1 MIKPS
6 PFSPGNL
13 LRHLFVGV
21 VSFLVALPFLWMA
34 YAAFIPQE
42 IVYSGELFSRIAF
55 TLDNF
60 AVLQD
65 EGFWSRM
72 LFSVAVSGLVTFLQ
86 LLTGFLA
93 AYALKEGLRAL
104 PLFLLLLAVPAELLL
119 VPLYGLLRNLG
130 TLDTFWALV
139 LPFAANPFTVFLLY
153 GAMRA
158 VPEELLEAARLDGA
172 GHRVLLLRIL
182 LPLLRPQL
190 VAAGVLAF
198 AAHWNLVLY
207 PRIVNTDPGL
217 WTVQTWLSDLQRRYP
232 ADWGILSAAA
242 LAATLPLILI
252 YLFYERRVVETFEE
266 GLKG

>member
-1 MIKPS
+1 MNI
-6 PFSPGNL
+6 
-13 LRHLFVGV
+13 LRHVFVFV
-21 VSFLVALPFLWMA
+21 VAFLVALPFLWMG

-42 IVYSGELFSRIAF
+42 IVYSGELLNRFSF

-60 AVLQD
+60 VVLAQ
-65 EGFWSRM
+65 EGFWPRM
-72 LFSVAVSGLVTFLQ
+72 GFSVLASGLVTFLQ
-86 LLTGFLA
+86 LVTGFLA

-119 VPLYGLLRNLG
+119 VPLYGLLQNLSLLE
-130 TLDTFWALV
+130 TAWALI

-153 GAMRA
+153 GAMRTI
-158 VPEELLEAARLDGA
+158 PEELLEAARLDGA
-172 GHRVLLLRIL
+172 GHRILLGKIL
-182 LPLLRPQL
+182 LPLLRPQM

-207 PRIVNTDPGL
+207 PRIVNSDPNF
-217 WTVQTWLSDLQRRYP
+217 WTVQTWLSDLQRRFP

-242 LAATLPLILI
+242 LAATLPLIMI
-252 YLFYERRVVETFEE
+252 YLIYERRVVETFEE